1 MGRQV
6 PSTRQKDMFSAPLQA
21 LLIEKQPVVTL
32 MPDTQSIKILIIEDD
47 TGIGEM
53 LRFFFS
59 SQGMDTAIAS
69 DGQQGLAAI
78 TSFQPDIIILDI
90 VLPYIDGLT
99 LLEKIRQDGI
109 TTPVILLTEK
119 NSVEEKL
126 KGFDVGA
133 DDYVT
138 KPFSLRE
145 LLARVRAILQRIE
158 GTQSQRRQRIINLKP
173 LAINPHTR
181 EITLNDGTLLELTKT
196 EFNIFYFLAENLNEV
211 ISHGV
216 ILENILGY
224 DPDSQTKALV
234 MHVANIRKKLKK
246 RGITT
251 LQLQAVP
258 GIGYKLTYYVPAD
271 ETVTQNP

>member
-1 MGRQV
+1 V
-6 PSTRQKDMFSAPLQA
+6 NA
-21 LLIEKQPVVTL
+21 
-32 MPDTQSIKILIIEDD
+32 
-47 TGIGEM
+47 
-53 LRFFFS
+53 
-59 SQGMDTAIAS
+59 AIAS
-69 DGQQGLAAI
+69 DGQQGLTMI
-78 TSFQPDIIILDI
+78 SSLRPDIIILDI
-90 VLPYIDGLT
+90 VLPYMDGLT
-99 LLEKIRQDGI
+99 LLEKIRQDDI

-145 LLARVRAILQRIE
+145 LLARVRAILQRSE
-158 GTQSQRRQRIINLKP
+158 GGQTKPRHRVINLKP
-173 LAINPHTR
+173 LSINPHTR

-224 DPDSQTKALV
+224 DPNSQTKALV

-246 RGITT
+246 KGVNS

-258 GIGYKLTYYVPAD
+258 GIGYKLTYYVAAD
-271 ETVTQNP
+271 

>member
-1 MGRQV
+1 
-6 PSTRQKDMFSAPLQA
+6 
-21 LLIEKQPVVTL
+21 
-32 MPDTQSIKILIIEDD
+32 MPENQSINILIIEDD
-47 TGIGEM
+47 PGIGEM

-59 SQGMDTAIAS
+59 SQGMNAAIAC
-69 DGQQGLAAI
+69 DGQQGLDM
-78 TSFQPDIIILDI
+78 TSSFEPDIIILDI
-90 VLPYIDGLT
+90 ILPYMDGLT
-99 LLEKIRQDGI
+99 LLEKIRQDAN

-145 LLARVRAILQRIE
+145 LLARVQAILQRSD
-158 GTQSQRRQRIINLKP
+158 GRKTRKNYRIIKLNP
-173 LAINPHTR
+173 LSINPHTR
-181 EITLNDGTLLELTKT
+181 EITLNDGTQLALTKT

-211 ISHGV
+211 IAHGV

-224 DPDSQTKALV
+224 DPNSQTKALV
-234 MHVANIRKKLKK
+234 MHVANIRKKLKEK
-246 RGITT
+246 GVTT

-258 GIGYKLTYYVPAD
+258 GIGYKLTYYVPA
-271 ETVTQNP
+271 N

>member
-1 MGRQV
+1 
-6 PSTRQKDMFSAPLQA
+6 
-21 LLIEKQPVVTL
+21 
-32 MPDTQSIKILIIEDD
+32 MPDRLSASILIIEDD
-47 TGIGEM
+47 PGIGEM

-59 SQGMDTAIAS
+59 SQGMNAAIAS
-69 DGQQGLAAI
+69 DGQQGLDMIA
-78 TSFQPDIIILDI
+78 SFQPDIIILDI
-90 VLPYIDGLT
+90 ILPYMDGLT
-99 LLEKIRQDGI
+99 LLEKIRQDAI
-109 TTPVILLTEK
+109 KTPVILLTEK

-145 LLARVRAILQRIE
+145 LLARVRAILQRSE
-158 GTQSQRRQRIINLKP
+158 GTGARKNHRVIKLKP
-173 LAINPHTR
+173 LSINPHTR
-181 EITLNDGTLLELTKT
+181 ETTLNDGTLVELTKT

-224 DPDSQTKALV
+224 DPNSQTKALV

-246 RGITT
+246 KGVTS

-271 ETVTQNP
+271 

>member
-1 MGRQV
+1 
-6 PSTRQKDMFSAPLQA
+6 
-21 LLIEKQPVVTL
+21 
-32 MPDTQSIKILIIEDD
+32 MPDSLSASILIIEDD
-47 TGIGEM
+47 PGIGEM

-59 SQGMDTAIAS
+59 SQGMNAAIAS
-69 DGQQGLAAI
+69 DGRQGLAMIA
-78 TSFQPDIIILDI
+78 SFRPDIIILDI
-90 VLPYIDGLT
+90 ILPYMDGLT
-99 LLEKIRQDGI
+99 LLEKIRQDAI
-109 TTPVILLTEK
+109 KTPVILLTEK

-145 LLARVRAILQRIE
+145 LLARVRAILQRSE
-158 GTQSQRRQRIINLKP
+158 GTGARKNHRTINLKP
-173 LAINPHTR
+173 LSINPHTR
-181 EITLNDGTLLELTKT
+181 EITLKDGTLVELTKT

-224 DPDSQTKALV
+224 DPNSQTKALV

-246 RGITT
+246 KGVTS

-271 ETVTQNP
+271 

>member
-1 MGRQV
+1 
-6 PSTRQKDMFSAPLQA
+6 
-21 LLIEKQPVVTL
+21 
-32 MPDTQSIKILIIEDD
+32 MPDSLSASILIIEDD
-47 TGIGEM
+47 PGIGEM

-59 SQGMDTAIAS
+59 SQGMNAAIAG
-69 DGQQGLAAI
+69 DGRQGLAMIA
-78 TSFQPDIIILDI
+78 SFRPDIIILDI
-90 VLPYIDGLT
+90 ILPYMDGLT
-99 LLEKIRQDGI
+99 LLEKIRQDAI
-109 TTPVILLTEK
+109 KTPVILLTEK

-145 LLARVRAILQRIE
+145 LLARVRAILQRSE
-158 GTQSQRRQRIINLKP
+158 GTGARKNHRIITLKP
-173 LAINPHTR
+173 LSINPHTR
-181 EITLNDGTLLELTKT
+181 EITLKDGTLVELTKT
-196 EFNIFYFLAENLNEV
+196 EFNVFYFLAENLNEV

-224 DPDSQTKALV
+224 DPNSQTKALV

-246 RGITT
+246 KGVTS

-271 ETVTQNP
+271 

>member
-1 MGRQV
+1 M
-6 PSTRQKDMFSAPLQA
+6 T
-21 LLIEKQPVVTL
+21 
-32 MPDTQSIKILIIEDD
+32 DTHTTNILIIEDD
-47 TGIGEM
+47 PGIGEM

-59 SQGMDTAIAS
+59 AQGLNTVLAS
-69 DGQQGLAAI
+69 DGRQGLGMISA
-78 TSFQPDIIILDI
+78 FQPDIIILDI
-90 VLPYIDGLT
+90 ILPYMDGLT
-99 LLEKIRQDGI
+99 LLEKIREENN

-119 NSVEEKL
+119 KSIEEKL

-145 LLARVRAILQRIE
+145 LLARVRVILQRNE
-158 GTQSQRRQRIINLKP
+158 GARSKKRNRIITLKQ
-173 LAINPHTR
+173 LSINPHSR
-181 EITLNDGTLLELTKT
+181 EVTLKDGTPVELTKT

-216 ILENILGY
+216 ILEHILGY

-246 RGITT
+246 KGVTS

-271 ETVTQNP
+271 

>member
-1 MGRQV
+1 
-6 PSTRQKDMFSAPLQA
+6 
-21 LLIEKQPVVTL
+21 
-32 MPDTQSIKILIIEDD
+32 MPDKQSVNILIIEDD
-47 TGIGEM
+47 PGIGEM

-59 SQGMDTAIAS
+59 SQGMKAVIAR
-69 DGQQGLAAI
+69 DGQQGLNMI
-78 TSFQPDIIILDI
+78 SSSLPDIIILDI
-90 VLPYIDGLT
+90 VLPYMDGLT
-99 LLEKIRQDGI
+99 LLAKIRSTGI

-126 KGFDVGA
+126 QGFDVGA

-145 LLARVRAILQRIE
+145 LLARVRAILQRNE
-158 GTQSQRRQRIINLKP
+158 RVQQPRPTHRVINLEP
-173 LAINPHTR
+173 LSINPHTR
-181 EITLNDGTLLELTKT
+181 EVILNDGTQLILTKT

-246 RGITT
+246 KGVTN

-258 GIGYKLTYYVPAD
+258 GIGYKLTYYAAND
-271 ETVTQNP
+271 

>member
-1 MGRQV
+1 M
-6 PSTRQKDMFSAPLQA
+6 S
-21 LLIEKQPVVTL
+21 
-32 MPDTQSIKILIIEDD
+32 DTQAASILIIEDD
-47 TGIGEM
+47 TGVGEM

-59 SQGMDTAIAS
+59 SQGMNAAIAT
-69 DGQQGLAAI
+69 DGQQGLAMI
-78 TSFQPDIIILDI
+78 SSLRPDIIILDI

-99 LLEKIRQDGI
+99 LLEKIRQDAI

-145 LLARVRAILQRIE
+145 LLARVRAILQRSE
-158 GTQSQRRQRIINLKP
+158 GARTRPRHRVINLKP
-173 LAINPHTR
+173 LSINPHTR

-224 DPDSQTKALV
+224 DPNSQTKALV

-246 RGITT
+246 KGVNS
-251 LQLQAVP
+251 LQLQAVH
-258 GIGYKLTYYVPAD
+258 GIGYKLTYYVPTD
-271 ETVTQNP
+271 